1 MLVAKN
7 KVVSFYYILKDDS
20 GNILDQ
26 TEPNMPFSYLH
37 GIGQIIPGLEKEM
50 EGKDVNSK
58 FSVHVDAK
66 DAYGE
71 HDDSLIL
78 KVDRSFFGSEPL
90 QKGLQLQLQSQDGYR
105 IVTIMDFNDK
115 EVTLDAN
122 HPLAGVNLNFDI
134 EIKDVRDATEDELIH
149 GHAHSDVEDDQDIID
164 EDYEVDIDLNDSDE
178 TEEDDQK

>member
-7 KVVSFYYILKDDS
+7 KVVSFYYTVKDDN
-20 GNILDQ
+20 GNILDR
-26 TEPNMPFSYLH
+26 TEPNEPFSYLH

-58 FSVHVDAK
+58 FFVHVDAK

-71 HDDSLIL
+71 RDDSLIL
-78 KVDRSFFGSEPL
+78 KIDRSYFGKQPL
-90 QKGLQLQLQSQDGYR
+90 QKGLQLQLQSEDGYR
-105 IVTIMDFNDK
+105 IVTIMDFNEE

-134 EIKDVRDATEDELIH
+134 EIKDVRDATEEELAH
-149 GHAHSDVEDDQDIID
+149 GHVHTGFEDEHDIDD
-164 EDYEVDIDLNDSDE
+164 EEYEIDIDLDESEEND
-178 TEEDDQK
+178 EDDQK